1 MELTIDFLK
10 QIATNVFDAV
20 SPLLGT
26 KEAAKKTK
34 RGAGGD
40 ISMNIDIVAE
50 NTIIETLEKAN
61 VDLLLISEEVGEK
74 FIGNREK
81 AKENQSVLIVDPLDG
96 SNNAVRGVPYCSVSI
111 AYAIGTKTNDIIK
124 AVVLNLNTKDVYWA
138 EKGKGAYLNNMK
150 IHVSDL
156 DISQKCFF
164 ELNLP
169 MKNFMKIFQDLTPLI
184 RKFYR
189 MRILGSSA
197 LTLCQVARGSMEVFI
212 NLRKSNRLVDVAAG
226 MLILKEAEGR
236 FFAINEVDVDF
247 PLSIDTRFPFIASNN
262 KLESLIKN
270 ELINKIQLKDR

>member
-197 LTLCQVARGSMEVFI
+197 LTLCQIARGSMEVFI

-262 KLESLIKN
+262 KLESLIKK
-270 ELINKIQLKDR
+270 ELINKIQ

>member
-10 QIATNVFDAV
+10 QIAINVFDAV

-40 ISMNIDIVAE
+40 ISMHLDIVAE
-50 NTIIETLEKAN
+50 NAIIKTLEEAK

-74 FIGNREK
+74 FIGNKEK

-124 AVVLNLNTKDVYWA
+124 AVVLNLNTKDIYWA
-138 EKGKGAYLNNMK
+138 EKGKGAYLNETK

-156 DISQKCFF
+156 DISNKCFF

-169 MKNFMKIFQDLTPLI
+169 MKNLMKILQDLTPLI
-184 RKFYR
+184 KKIHR

-197 LTLCQVARGSMEVFI
+197 LTLCQIASGSMEAFI
-212 NLRKSNRLVDVAAG
+212 NLRDTNRLVDVAAG
-226 MLILKEAEGR
+226 MLILKEAQGR
-236 FFAINEVDVDF
+236 FFSIDGSDINR
-247 PLSIDTRFPFIASNN
+247 PLSIDVRFPFVACNA
-262 KLESLIKN
+262 KLESFIKN
-270 ELINKIQLKDR
+270 EFRNY